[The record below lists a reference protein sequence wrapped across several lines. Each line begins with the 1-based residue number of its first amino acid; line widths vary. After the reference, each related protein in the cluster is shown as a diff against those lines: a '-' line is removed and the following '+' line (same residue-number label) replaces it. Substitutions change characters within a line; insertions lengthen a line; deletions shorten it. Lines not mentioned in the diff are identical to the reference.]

1 MTENQIDAIAKN
13 EFDTTQ
19 FNETPV
25 IKSLK
30 SKRST
35 VAKETDRLRS
45 KDATLSP
52 PGDTKLKRG
61 RKCIYSSD
69 EERILARR
77 SQQKAY
83 RERRKKE
90 LIELRELKNRIEAEQ
105 KNTE

>member
-1 MTENQIDAIAKN
+1 MTEIDAIAKN
-13 EFDTTQ
+13 EFDVTQ

-25 IKSLK
+25 IKSLNAKLRPEPK

-35 VAKETDRLRS
+35 ATKETGL
-45 KDATLSP
+45 
-52 PGDTKLKRG
+52 KLKRG

-69 EERILARR
+69 EERIIARR

-90 LIELRELKNRIEAEQ
+90 LIELRELKNRIEAAEQ